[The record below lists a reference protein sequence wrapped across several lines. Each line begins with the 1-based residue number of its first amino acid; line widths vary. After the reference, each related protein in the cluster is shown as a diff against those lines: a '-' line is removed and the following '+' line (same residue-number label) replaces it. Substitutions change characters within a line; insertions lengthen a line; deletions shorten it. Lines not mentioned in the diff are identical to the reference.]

1 MARLIFVFALTPRA
15 GTRHHVYL
23 VPRDDSNVE
32 RRIEQLVPEV
42 NRVVASGPDG
52 LDTGPSF
59 IVAWQTVQ
67 QRTTGRSGPEWVCLA
82 SLSPCSLEPTEEARE
97 FLAEKL
103 GELDR
108 IVTHRQWGDAGKLY
122 EQVPELLSW
131 QEEAEKLI
139 RSNPLVAPAA
149 SAPVARPQRLPALLR
164 LFTLL
169 ILTCLAVSL
178 ILVMACTADWRKLAK
193 PFLPKDEKDDPW
205 LGLAEA
211 VGVPKNQSENNLK
224 QEILTKLQLLFEC
237 DERGTSS
244 AESPEPRIEKLLQQF
259 EKAMGRRGTE
269 GLHTLWRSPQLL
281 KELKL
286 LFHQGNFLPT
296 GLVEGLSEE
305 TAQFWQSLPPRNFYE
320 LQNSL
325 IESTKATWARGPWKV
340 QTFSEDRLKKVN
352 LKEQWPQYSRIF
364 EVLHDYTTA
373 TSDNSSRAS
382 PGDLSAD
389 EKKEQ
394 EPSRNFYVAS
404 EKDSL
409 EKLRGLLQDIC
420 LACEKLDQA
429 CRIEQNSALG
439 KHEQLNTAQPS
450 NPKCAEAKACIE
462 MVVRVL
468 RCTGPNKE
476 GSLAVSVHDWETIL
490 KPPEE
495 ARGALKEL
503 QKLVEKWAEIVKSE

>member
-82 SLSPCSLEPTEEARE
+82 SLSPCSLEPTEQARE

-178 ILVMACTADWRKLAK
+178 ILVMACTDDWRKWVK
-193 PFLPKDEKDDPW
+193 WPPRKDDPW

-244 AESPEPRIEKLLQQF
+244 AESPEPRIEKLLQAF

-269 GLHTLWRSPQLL
+269 KLDTLSRSPLL
-281 KELKL
+281 RKELKS
-286 LFHQGNFLPT
+286 LFRDGNFDPT
-296 GLVEGLSEE
+296 GLVDWDSEGD
-305 TAQFWQSLPPRNFYE
+305 AQFWQSLPARKLYE
-320 LQNSL
+320 LHNSL
-325 IESTKATWARGPWKV
+325 VESTKAGWPREPWDIQQLGEEGQKI
-340 QTFSEDRLKKVN
+340 LK
-352 LKEQWPQYSRIF
+352 LKEQWPQYNQIIK
-364 EVLHDYTTA
+364 VLHEYTSAVSHNYSEA
-373 TSDNSSRAS
+373 TPSDPA
-382 PGDLSAD
+382 PDD
-389 EKKEQ
+389 ERQ
-394 EPSRNFYVAS
+394 RQHSRNFYLSS
-404 EKDSL
+404 EKDFLKRMRKLL
-409 EKLRGLLQDIC
+409 ENVC
-420 LACEKLDQA
+420 LACQTLEQV
-429 CRIEQNSALG
+429 CGVEQNGALG
-439 KHEQLNTAQPS
+439 THQQRHTAHTT
-450 NPKCAEAKACIE
+450 NPKCNDAIE
-462 MVVRVL
+462 CVQVAVRVL
-468 RCTGPNKE
+468 TCKGPNRE
-476 GSLAVSVHDWETIL
+476 GSILADVIRRMKDVPE
-490 KPPEE
+490 PPKEPLRAVE
-495 ARGALKEL
+495 AL

>member
-15 GTRHHVYL
+15 GARNHVYL
-23 VPRDDSNVE
+23 VPWHDSNVE

-82 SLSPCSLEPTEEARE
+82 SLSPCSLEPTEQARE

-178 ILVMACTADWRKLAK
+178 ILVMACTADLRKLAK

-244 AESPEPRIEKLLQQF
+244 AESPEPRIEKLLQEF

-269 GLHTLWRSPQLL
+269 KLDTLSRSPLL
-281 KELKL
+281 RKELKS
-286 LFHQGNFLPT
+286 LFRDGNFDPT
-296 GLVEGLSEE
+296 GLVDWDSEGD
-305 TAQFWQSLPPRNFYE
+305 AQFWQSLPARKFHELHNSLVQASNAKRERDTAWDIEELQDQTKRHVEGADQWPSFEKIFNALKHWSDSRSGGRESGGQPDAPSDAQATHHTRRNFY
-320 LQNSL
+320 L
-325 IESTKATWARGPWKV
+325 
-340 QTFSEDRLKKVN
+340 D
-352 LKEQWPQYSRIF
+352 
-364 EVLHDYTTA
+364 
-373 TSDNSSRAS
+373 
-382 PGDLSAD
+382 
-389 EKKEQ
+389 
-394 EPSRNFYVAS
+394 S

-409 EKLRGLLQDIC
+409 KTVRNLLQDIC
-420 LACEKLDQA
+420 QA
-429 CRIEQNSALG
+429 CNELKQNCPASHQQ
-439 KHEQLNTAQPS
+439 KQPS
-450 NPKCAEAKACIE
+450 TQPKDTSCANAKDCMKMAMETLNPHLSGEMDKSVINKLILGGLPQARKGLQELLAKW
-462 MVVRVL
+462 
-468 RCTGPNKE
+468 K
-476 GSLAVSVHDWETIL
+476 
-490 KPPEE
+490 
-495 ARGALKEL
+495 
-503 QKLVEKWAEIVKSE
+503 EIVE

>member
-244 AESPEPRIEKLLQQF
+244 AESPEPRIEKLLQAF

-269 GLHTLWRSPQLL
+269 KLDTLSRSPLL
-281 KELKL
+281 RKELKS
-286 LFHQGNFLPT
+286 LFRDGNFDPT
-296 GLVEGLSEE
+296 GLVDWDSEGD
-305 TAQFWQSLPPRNFYE
+305 AQFWQSLPARKFHELHNSLVQASNAKRERDTAWDIEELQDQTKRNVEGADQWPSFEKIFNALKHWSDSRSGGRESGGQPDAPSDAQATHYIRRNFY
-320 LQNSL
+320 L
-325 IESTKATWARGPWKV
+325 
-340 QTFSEDRLKKVN
+340 D
-352 LKEQWPQYSRIF
+352 
-364 EVLHDYTTA
+364 
-373 TSDNSSRAS
+373 
-382 PGDLSAD
+382 
-389 EKKEQ
+389 
-394 EPSRNFYVAS
+394 S

-409 EKLRGLLQDIC
+409 KTVRNLLQDIC
-420 LACEKLDQA
+420 QA
-429 CRIEQNSALG
+429 CNELKRNCPASHQQ
-439 KHEQLNTAQPS
+439 KQPS
-450 NPKCAEAKACIE
+450 TQPKDTSCANAKDCMKMAMETLNPHLSGE
-462 MVVRVL
+462 MDNSVM
-468 RCTGPNKE
+468 NK
-476 GSLAVSVHDWETIL
+476 L
-490 KPPEE
+490 KLGGLPQ
-495 ARGALKEL
+495 ARKEL
-503 QKLVEKWAEIVKSE
+503 QKLLAKWKEIVE